1 MDMGSWGFGTR
12 IITIKI
18 VIALL
23 ATCMAVGGGRC
34 RH

>member
-23 ATCMAVGGGRC
+23 ATLHGCGGGRC